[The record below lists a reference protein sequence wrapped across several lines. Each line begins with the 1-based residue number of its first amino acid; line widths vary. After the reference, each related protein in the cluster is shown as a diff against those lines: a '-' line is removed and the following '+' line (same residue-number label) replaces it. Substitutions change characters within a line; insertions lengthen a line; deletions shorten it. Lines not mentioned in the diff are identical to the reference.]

1 MSDYT
6 GRINILKDALDK
18 ANTERIGAERDKE
31 NLEKRLAEIDEE
43 IRSLGVEPD
52 KLAEAIAELETN
64 IQANLAKAE
73 ELIPAQ
79 YRVV

>member
-6 GRINILKDALDK
+6 VKINILKGALDK
-18 ANTERIGAERDKE
+18 ATTEKIGAERDKE
-31 NLEKRLAEIDEE
+31 NFEKRLAEIDEE

-52 KLAEAIAELETN
+52 KLAEAIVELDTIIQTN
-64 IQANLAKAE
+64 IAKAE

-79 YRVV
+79 YRAV